1 MKMVRLLPPL
11 LLLAL
16 TTGCATV
23 LHGTRQNVRVETD
36 PPGATASAGGQTVT
50 TPGVLKLHR
59 KETNLEVVVEKEG
72 YVTRQVILTRT
83 GPDRT
88 RANWAFGLVGGAAT
102 QSFVGVVALPVAALG
117 IDYATGAAYRL
128 EPSAIFLR
136 LEPVSAAESGDAQE
150 AP

>member
-11 LLLAL
+11 LLLSL

-72 YVTRQVILTRT
+72 YVTRQVILRRT
-83 GPDRT
+83 GPNLT

-102 QSFVGVVALPVAALG
+102 QSFVGVVALPVAALA
-117 IDYATGAAYRL
+117 IDYATGAVYRL
-128 EPSAIFLR
+128 EPSSIFLR
-136 LEPVSAAESGDAQE
+136 LEPVSNAEPDDE
-150 AP
+150 

>member
-11 LLLAL
+11 LLLSL

-23 LHGTRQNVRVETD
+23 LHGTRQIVRVETD
-36 PPGATASAGGQTVT
+36 PPGATASAGGRSVT

-59 KETNLEVVVEKEG
+59 RETNLEVVVEKEG
-72 YVTRQVILTRT
+72 YVTRHVILRCT
-83 GPDRT
+83 GPNLT

-102 QSFVGVVALPVAALG
+102 KSFVGVLALPVAALG

-136 LEPVSAAESGDAQE
+136 LEPVSNAEPDDE
-150 AP
+150 